1 MRNRAQYLVELR
13 NQVEENDRVKI
24 EVAPVAM
31 RRRFWLRYKETY
43 PLAAAAA
50 NRLLAVHV
58 TTAAA
63 ERNWS
68 AWGRMYD
75 GIRNRLSIEVSEKC
89 IFVKAKCSHK
99 ELAGDELV
107 ALDYVE

>member
-1 MRNRAQYLVELR
+1 MGCGGAE
-13 NQVEENDRVKI
+13 
-24 EVAPVAM
+24 
-31 RRRFWLRYKETY
+31 FWLRFKKQY
-43 PLAAAAA
+43 PLVAAAA

-68 AWGRMYD
+68 AWGRTYNAL
-75 GIRNRLSIEVSEKC
+75 RNRLSIELAEKC
-89 IFVKAKCSHK
+89 IFIKANCGRK

-107 ALDYVE
+107 ALDTVE